1 MFCSLGEV
9 KIRGQGPGLVT
20 SLVFF
25 PCFIMQK
32 NPFFSKIHSFS
43 KPVPLPPVRK
53 WQTDLPETRKSLYLK
68 QKNSLI
74 LSLVYACIGSVA
86 EASSTKNDGGNPWRT
101 SRLMPRGVLVVAYS
115 CCRRINT
122 TTSLVVLFHLPRAER
137 FVRHALLAEPTFLD
151 LRRGCSFYPSLGNS
165 EEMVNST
172 LPCPIGIDSPLCL
185 LSQHTWRR
193 IVPTMFAGAQS
204 A

>member
-1 MFCSLGEV
+1 MFFL
-9 KIRGQGPGLVT
+9 KDYKGPGARAGHFPSFF
-20 SLVFF
+20 SLFYNA
-25 PCFIMQK
+25 K

-53 WQTDLPETRKSLYLK
+53 NGRRTCRRRANALYLQ
-68 QKNSLI
+68 QKYPLI

-137 FVRHALLAEPTFLD
+137 FVRHALLAEPAFLD

>member
-1 MFCSLGEV
+1 M
-9 KIRGQGPGLVT
+9 
-20 SLVFF
+20 
-25 PCFIMQK
+25 
-32 NPFFSKIHSFS
+32 
-43 KPVPLPPVRK
+43 
-53 WQTDLPETRKSLYLK
+53 LYLQ
-68 QKNSLI
+68 QKYSLI

-172 LPCPIGIDSPLCL
+172 FPSSIGTFFTQTHSPESRAPGRRPCEEAVGRPLGHLPLDVHWGAFFRFPL
-185 LSQHTWRR
+185 HRR
-193 IVPTMFAGAQS
+193 MKED
-204 A
+204 

>member
-1 MFCSLGEV
+1 MAASRRAVLLF
-9 KIRGQGPGLVT
+9 R
-20 SLVFF
+20 LVFF
-25 PCFIMQK
+25 PCFVMQK
-32 NPFFSKIHSFS
+32 ILFFSKIHSFS

-53 WQTDLPETRKSLYLK
+53 NGRRTCRRRANALYLQ
-68 QKNSLI
+68 QKYSLI

-122 TTSLVVLFHLPRAER
+122 TTSLVVLFHLPRTER

-172 LPCPIGIDSPLCL
+172 FPPSATRSSPSPL
-185 LSQHTWRR
+185 SSTSTGEKRWSIQHFPAR
-193 IVPTMFAGAQS
+193 
-204 A
+204 